1 MNTIISV
8 EQVWKQY
15 RLGVINNGH
24 LYRDIQSMV
33 SRAFR
38 KEDPWSKIG
47 QESRFD
53 KRGAFW
59 ALKDVS
65 FEVKK
70 GDCLGILGRNGA
82 GKSTLLKI
90 ITRITTPTRGQ
101 IKIKG
106 KITSLLE
113 VGTGFHHE
121 LTGRENVY
129 LNGAI
134 LGMKKEEIRKKF
146 DQIVA
151 FSEIEDFIDTPVK
164 RYSSGMKVRLAFSV
178 AAHLD
183 SEILI
188 TDEVLAVGDVKFRQ
202 KCIAKMKE
210 ISVESGRTILFV
222 SHNVNAVKNI
232 CNTGFI
238 LDKGEIIMRNNDI
251 IRVADEYMKFVKA
264 DMASVIKDT
273 EQ

>member
-1 MNTIISV
+1 MQTIISV
-8 EQVWKQY
+8 ENLWKQY

-24 LYRDIQSMV
+24 LYRDLQSMV
-33 SRAFR
+33 SRMR
-38 KEDPWSKIG
+38 GKEDPWAKIG
-47 QESRFD
+47 EGSRFD
-53 KRGAFW
+53 RRGAFW
-59 ALKDVS
+59 ALKDIE
-65 FEVKK
+65 FEVRQ
-70 GDCLGILGRNGA
+70 GDCVGILGRNGA

-90 ITRITTPTRGQ
+90 ISRITAPTRGEVR
-101 IKIKG
+101 IRG
-106 KITSLLE
+106 KVSSLLE

-121 LTGRENVY
+121 LTGRENVF

-134 LGMKKEEIRKKF
+134 LGMKKEEIKGKF

-188 TDEVLAVGDVKFRQ
+188 TDEVLAVGDIKFRQ
-202 KCIAKMKE
+202 KCIEKMKS
-210 ISVESGRTILFV
+210 ISEESGRTILFV
-222 SHNVNAVKNI
+222 SHNVNAVKRL

-238 LDKGEIIMRNNDI
+238 LDNGQIVSRNDNCEELVKTYLTLVKSEQRPENQD
-251 IRVADEYMKFVKA
+251 DEV
-264 DMASVIKDT
+264 
-273 EQ
+273 